1 MNGFVYKI
9 PTKVYFG
16 DHLDKLAQ
24 ELKKFGKRV
33 LLTYGGGSVKA
44 TGLYNRIV
52 NEINRAGL
60 ELHELSGIA
69 PNPRIESVR
78 RGVNMCKKNNID
90 VILAVGG
97 GSVLD
102 ASKFIAAGAKVDFD
116 PWLFFSEWRPIKSA
130 LPLVTVL
137 TLSATGSEMDA
148 GGVISNLKT
157 NEKIGR
163 AEEVLRPRVSF
174 LDPALTYT
182 VSPFQTAAGSAD
194 ILSHVMETYFT
205 TEPDLELLDGVMEA
219 IMRTVIKYAP
229 IAMKEPENYEARAN
243 LMWASSWAI
252 NGFVEGGKQHA
263 WSVHPMEHELSAFY
277 DITHGLGLAILTPR
291 WLKYCMGDKATLPK
305 IVQFG
310 VNVMGISAQLAP
322 ALIAKRAV
330 EQLSDFF
337 FKTLKL
343 DGSLSK
349 IGINDEHFAE
359 MAQKATRGGVIEGFI
374 NLDSDDVENIYNMCL

>member
-16 DHLDKLAQ
+16 NHLDKLVP
-24 ELKKFGKRV
+24 ELKKLGKRV
-33 LLTYGGGSVKA
+33 LLTYGGGSIKA
-44 TGLYNRIV
+44 SGLYGRIV
-52 NEINRAGL
+52 GEIKRAGL

-78 RGVNMCKKNNID
+78 RGVTMCKNNNID

-102 ASKFIAAGAKVDFD
+102 ASKFIAAGAKADFD
-116 PWLFFSEWRPIKSA
+116 PWLFFSERRPIKSA

-137 TLSATGSEMDA
+137 TLAATGSEMDA

-163 AEEVLRPRVSF
+163 AEEILRPRVSF
-174 LDPALTYT
+174 LDPSLTFT

-194 ILSHVMETYFT
+194 ILSHLMETYFT
-205 TEPDLELLDGVMEA
+205 TEDDLEMLDGVMEA
-219 IMRTVIKYAP
+219 LMRTVIKFAP
-229 IAMKEPENYEARAN
+229 VAMEQPENYEARAN

-291 WLKYCMGDKATLPK
+291 WLKYCMSDKNTLPR

-310 VNVMGISAQLAP
+310 VNVMGISPQLAP

-330 EQLSDFF
+330 ERLSDFF

-343 DGSLSK
+343 DSSLSK
-349 IGINDEHFAE
+349 VGITDEHLAE
-359 MAQKATRGGVIEGFI
+359 MAQKAVRGGVIQGFI
-374 NLDSDDVENIYNMCL
+374 PLDAVDVENIYNLCL